1 MRVAIFDF
9 DGTLYKKE
17 TYQLLMDHLKT
28 HPVYHTKYGRFF
40 RTILPRYIGNKLKIY
55 PKRRMRERSMQIYL
69 DALNDIPEKELHV
82 FFEELAA
89 KMGPDFNE
97 EVYKRLQE
105 HHQDGIHIMVVSGA
119 YDLLLAK
126 ALHDFPVNKIIGTT
140 IPLTD
145 GMIDQTK
152 SLDHVQAERKN
163 KKIME
168 HLRGKK
174 VDWTESYA
182 YGDSLS
188 DVSVLELV
196 GHPIAVRPE
205 QSLREVA
212 ESRSWEI
219 IE

>member
-28 HPVYHTKYGRFF
+28 HPVYHTKYSRFF
-40 RTILPRYIGNKLKIY
+40 RTILPRYIANKLKIY
-55 PKRRMRERSMQIYL
+55 PTRRMRERSMQIYM
-69 DALNDIPEKELHV
+69 DALKDIPEIELHT

-97 EVYKRLQE
+97 VVCNRLNE
-105 HHQDGIHIMVVSGA
+105 HHKDGVLIMVVSGA
-119 YDLLLAK
+119 YDLLLQK
-126 ALHDFPVNKIIGTT
+126 ALHDLPVDVFIGTT
-140 IPLTD
+140 IPFS
-145 GMIDQTK
+145 GGHIDQTQ
-152 SLDHVQAERKN
+152 SLYHVQAERKN
-163 KKIME
+163 EKIME
-168 HLRGKK
+168 HLE
-174 VDWTESYA
+174 DEEIHWEESYA

-188 DVSVLELV
+188 DVSVLEIV
-196 GHPIAVRPE
+196 GNPVAVRPE
-205 QSLREVA
+205 QALRDVA